1 MTEVQ
6 TITING
12 QKAVVLP
19 IKQYEA
25 LMSRAEDFSDIR
37 DAAAVGAR
45 IAAGEETFPAD
56 LVKRIVSGESR
67 IKVYREY
74 RGLSQRDLAEAAG
87 VGVPAISKIEKSGSG
102 SVETLAR
109 IAERL
114 GLLVDDL
121 I

>member
-19 IKQYEA
+19 IEQYEA

-87 VGVPAISKIEKSGSG
+87 VGVPAISKIEKEIGRAVQQECRDRSRMPS
-102 SVETLAR
+102 SA
-109 IAERL
+109 
-114 GLLVDDL
+114 
-121 I
+121 